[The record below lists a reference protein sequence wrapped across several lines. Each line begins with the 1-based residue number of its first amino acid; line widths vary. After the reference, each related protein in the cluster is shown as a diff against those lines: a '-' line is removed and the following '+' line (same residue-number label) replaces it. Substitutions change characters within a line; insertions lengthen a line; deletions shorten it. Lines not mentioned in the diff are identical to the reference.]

1 MKSYTASIPI
11 YRKVPPC
18 FVDFITNFPLDSNC
32 SVKYERHYMIF
43 KSNRIDASRIEIRI
57 PEDSLRDPISNE
69 FDSKNFQK
77 FMTKFNMM
85 SSLVFNNF
93 DTSDRSIILELI
105 EDSENF
111 PDSYHVLKATFQTQD
126 EKLISIMDNLFNV
139 LG

>member
-11 YRKVPPC
+11 YRKVPSC
-18 FVDFITNFPLDSNC
+18 FMNFITNFPLDSNC

-43 KSNRIDASRIEIRI
+43 KSDRIDSSRIKIRI
-57 PEDSLRDPISNE
+57 PEEALRNPISNE
-69 FDSKNFQK
+69 FDWKNFQK

-93 DTSDRSIILELI
+93 DTSNKNIILELI
-105 EDSENF
+105 EDSEIF
-111 PDSYHVLKATFQTQD
+111 PDSYYVLKATFQTQD
-126 EKLISIMDNLFNV
+126 EKLMSIMDSLFNV